1 MNHLKRIFAFDIFI
15 AITCDIDDL
24 KLTENRMLLQHGR
37 LCCGQLPG
45 K

>member
-24 KLTENRMLLQHGR
+24 LLNLLGASLGYGLYRLTRR
-37 LCCGQLPG
+37 D
-45 K
+45 